1 MNILE
6 AKEQIKKTIRIYLQK
21 DQYGEYRIPISKQRP
36 VFLVGAPGIGKT
48 AIMEQIAQEMDIAL
62 VSYSMTHH
70 TRQSALGLPFI
81 EDKEY
86 SGKSF
91 KISGY
96 TMSEIIATIYETME
110 RSKKKQGILF
120 LDEINCV
127 SETLTPSMLQFLQYK
142 TFGRHQVPEGW
153 VVVTA
158 GNPPEYNRS
167 VHDFDIV
174 TLDRLKLLNVE
185 PDYEAWKNYA
195 SNRGIHNSILS
206 FLDLN
211 KEFFYSVQQTASGK
225 EYVTAR
231 GWEDLSQAITLYEEM
246 GYDIDETMI
255 GSYICHEACVQA
267 FADYYQLYIEYQ
279 KKYHIHEILAGA
291 VTSEIIDTATGLAW
305 EEQFTILSILI
316 NSVTAAIRENIE
328 TDHNLHQLLS
338 MLKEK
343 KSEIENEKTEGKR
356 KIFSELST
364 CLEADYNQST
374 EAYLVSETARTKY
387 HFLQT
392 ALQTFAKQPEAYET
406 IFQSYV
412 NDLKQDI
419 TKIKEQLHHVFK
431 YVIEALG
438 DQALYV
444 LMNHLTEDQNAFMF
458 IEKNGCEDYN
468 KHQDKLMLTD
478 RRQELLSKIQEAE
491 WK

>member
-6 AKEQIKKTIRIYLQK
+6 AKEQIKRTIHIYLQK
-21 DQYGEYRIPISKQRP
+21 DKYGEYRIPISKQRP
-36 VFLVGAPGIGKT
+36 VFLIGAPGIGKT

-81 EDKEY
+81 DDKEY

-110 RSKKKQGILF
+110 KSKKKQGILF

-185 PDYEAWKNYA
+185 PDFETWKNYA
-195 SNRGIHNSILS
+195 LNRGIHNSILS

-246 GYDIDETMI
+246 GYDVDDTMI
-255 GSYICHEACVQA
+255 GSYICHESCVQA
-267 FADYYQLYIEYQ
+267 FSDYYQLYMEYQ
-279 KKYHIHEILAGA
+279 RKYHIDDILTGT
-291 VTSEIIDTATGLAW
+291 VTTEIIDTAIGLAW

-316 NSVTAAIRENIE
+316 NSVTAAIRENNE

-338 MLKEK
+338 LLKNR
-343 KSEIENEKTEGKR
+343 KSDIDNEKTEGKR
-356 KIFSELST
+356 KIFTEISTHLANDFNLLS
-364 CLEADYNQST
+364 
-374 EAYLVSETARTKY
+374 EAYVTSERKRTEYHFIQNALQIFSAKPEEYDASFQTLVSDFKE
-387 HFLQT
+387 
-392 ALQTFAKQPEAYET
+392 
-406 IFQSYV
+406 
-412 NDLKQDI
+412 DI
-419 TKIKEQLHHVFK
+419 SKIKEQLHHVFA
-431 YVIEALG
+431 YVEAALG
-438 DQALYV
+438 EQAVYV
-444 LMNHLTEDQNAFMF
+444 LMNHLTEDQNAFTF

-468 KHQDKLMLTD
+468 KHQDKLMLSD
-478 RRQELLSKIQEAE
+478 RRQELLDKIQKIE
-491 WK
+491 KK